1 MHCLLLFYKTVFVYL
16 LLSVVV
22 GTHCVGYKIVPNVG
36 YIPFIFN
43 ARRESPG
50 LPCCC
55 RGWLF
60 AVLGSVHRCGFFFT
74 DILLQCLL
82 TSISLTGGDLK
93 DKSTV
98 RR

>member
-1 MHCLLLFYKTVFVYL
+1 MLDIKLYPMLGTSPSFSTRGENLRCLVAVVGGCLL
-16 LLSVVV
+16 
-22 GTHCVGYKIVPNVG
+22 
-36 YIPFIFN
+36 
-43 ARRESPG
+43 
-50 LPCCC
+50 CC
-55 RGWLF
+55 
-60 AVLGSVHRCGFFFT
+60 GSVDRCGFFFT

>member
-1 MHCLLLFYKTVFVYL
+1 MLDIKLYPMLGTSPSFSTRGENLRDCLVA
-16 LLSVVV
+16 VV
-22 GTHCVGYKIVPNVG
+22 G
-36 YIPFIFN
+36 
-43 ARRESPG
+43 
-50 LPCCC
+50 